1 MNTIK
6 LEMVEKNIR
15 RKNVLSEVN
24 TEISTGE
31 IVGVLGLNG
40 VGKTTLLKMMA
51 GQLKPSSG
59 IITYDG
65 NPIST
70 VSDMNDI
77 IYIPDENILPKYYTA
92 EEIMAILNDR
102 NPNYNKDYAIMML
115 NSFGI
120 NRKQRIGSLSKGN
133 QEIVQL
139 AVLVANESKFIIM
152 DEPLAAVDISKREV
166 ILDMF
171 IDMQVDDRTI
181 ILSSHLISDI
191 ESILSRVLLIE
202 GGTISQ
208 DIKLQDTLDNE
219 VVNVYSLLQ
228 KK

>member
-1 MNTIK
+1 MSTIK

-15 RKNVLSEVN
+15 RKQVLSEVHV
-24 TEISTGE
+24 EIGNGE

-59 IITYDG
+59 TITYNG
-65 NPIST
+65 NPIS
-70 VSDMNDI
+70 SISNMQDI
-77 IYIPDENILPKYYTA
+77 IYVPDENILPKYYNA
-92 EEIMAILNDR
+92 EEIMAILKDR
-102 NPNYNKDYAIMML
+102 NPNYNTDYAIMML
-115 NSFGI
+115 NCFGI
-120 NRKQRIGSLSKGN
+120 NRKQRIRSLSKGN

-191 ESILSRVLLIE
+191 EAILSRVLLIE

-208 DIKLQDTLDNE
+208 DIKLQDTLDKE